1 MSQRCKKIF
10 KTLNLPV
17 PAKDKS
23 DCLDK
28 KSTKEMRASS
38 ESPLPADY
46 CEEEMDK
53 LRKILTEN
61 KSEDPFNNTILS
73 NEMNDPDGLISD
85 TEVIPFQQE
94 SLNILLPSPAT
105 STIIN
110 NMDSTTLSVNLLSVS
125 TAAVNSPLSPLF
137 EDFKTDNI
145 DANLKKQINTSTPII
160 STSSSIDLTITDLNV
175 PSVSTINTVNSPLP
189 PIPEE
194 SMNSTYYADS
204 ESSNSETVVLK
215 KCKKRKCT
223 KRKDIGKTRKVHKSS
238 WEDNKRKSLKNLGL
252 GYKSRNGKMNS
263 PKKLLPA
270 CNQKCRLRCTKKISE
285 TVRKEI
291 FKKFWGLGDR
301 LRQWELLTRFCDQI
315 HKRRMTTEGHSNRK
329 FTLRYS
335 LPENLQSD
343 NKIKV
348 CRTMFLSTFSV
359 GEGVLRS
366 ALNKLRDGDGILIK
380 GDDRGRHHNH
390 RVIIDEEMKRS
401 VCDHVKSFAPIES
414 HYTRKDS
421 SKLYLDSTLTYTK
434 MFKLYNDWI
443 VLTNAYSNKAMTVR
457 QYTDIVND
465 HFNIEFH
472 RPKKDQ
478 CDECMAYKNCLK
490 PVEETT
496 LLKYYNHIKNKD
508 IARRLKNEDKLRAI
522 NSLND
527 TITAAFDFQKVL
539 STPHAETSILYYKRK
554 LSVFNFTVFNMGK
567 KTGKCYMWHEGIAKK
582 GANEVASCLYDYIRD
597 NSEKGIKSF
606 YFYSDNCSGQN
617 RNRVV
622 FAFYLFAAKKFNVN
636 IVHRFLEK
644 GHTQNENDS
653 IHALIER
660 CAKNKTIYTP
670 EQWFTLVR
678 WSKESGSPYD
688 VREIIRNDV
697 LNFKRLLDGKNWTKN
712 ENNNKIYWSKI
723 REVQVN
729 PSEPEVLNYKINL
742 EETSYTRMIVSRS
755 QNRRRQNTN
764 NMEIILEP
772 AYAGPIPIP
781 IQKYNDLKYL
791 CENSIIPSQY
801 HSYFYSLQ
809 PGDQDSSEED

>member
-73 NEMNDPDGLISD
+73 NEMNDPDDLIFD

-125 TAAVNSPLSPLF
+125 TAVVNSPLSPLF

-160 STSSSIDLTITDLNV
+160 SPSSSIDLTITDLNV

-194 SMNSTYYADS
+194 SINSTYYADS

-252 GYKSRNGKMNS
+252 GYKSRN
-263 PKKLLPA
+263 
-270 CNQKCRLRCTKKISE
+270 
-285 TVRKEI
+285 
-291 FKKFWGLGDR
+291 
-301 LRQWELLTRFCDQI
+301 
-315 HKRRMTTEGHSNRK
+315 
-329 FTLRYS
+329 
-335 LPENLQSD
+335 
-343 NKIKV
+343 
-348 CRTMFLSTFSV
+348 
-359 GEGVLRS
+359 GVLRS

-496 LLKYYNHIKNKD
+496 LLKYDNHIKNKD

-522 NSLND
+522 NSPND

-539 STPHAETSILYYKRK
+539 STPHAETSVLYYKRK

-567 KTGKCYMWHEGIAKK
+567 KNGKCYMWHEGIAKK